1 MAAKYE
7 ILNRKPSHFISR
19 KKRDELQ
26 RGRNRQDSQK
36 GAKEL
41 AERAGEELAVN
52 SPRRASGAGGAL
64 SRAV

>member
-1 MAAKYE
+1 MAVKYE

-26 RGRNRQDSQK
+26 RERNRQDSQK

-41 AERAGEELAVN
+41 AERAGEEPAVN
-52 SPRRASGAGGAL
+52 PPCGASGVGGAL
-64 SRAV
+64 SGAV